1 MTSPDPA
8 GTARPGLS
16 RMRRINAAH
25 VSTVL
30 AVAAIALVIAG
41 PAVTLPSHAIADDS
55 WNPFR
60 FPGDEPRPRRR
71 PAPAALPDQPPQT
84 STAPSDPD
92 PYSGPN
98 NSGSYGAP
106 AGSLSDSQP
115 GGPAG
120 GASPYAPATLNESA
134 RGVEREE
141 LAPVLAG
148 DGSGLPFELWR
159 GLDVAAVEAHLAKL
173 DIPPRS
179 PTLHGLWRRL
189 ITSGAAAPGSASGA
203 AAPGSTSGAA
213 VPGSTSGAAVP
224 GSTSGAAAPGSA
236 SGAAAPGSASGAA
249 APGASGNGNARFDG
263 LRADALYRSGL
274 VTEATTLAERAVAS
288 TDDPA
293 SVILAAKIGVA
304 GGAAGSHCDRLKSI
318 IPRKADLPRPLQRDL
333 LILSGACAAITGNP
347 GGAGLAAELLREE
360 ISRDPKLDDPAALAA
375 LDAAATQTKA
385 PARGK
390 PVTLLQYRLHQIGG
404 GMDSADIARG
414 EPALVATVAL
424 DGAVDPATRLLAAE
438 TAARF
443 NALSPRE
450 LSDVYRAAGAAVP
463 TDQLLQ
469 GPGTRPPT
477 QGADAR
483 AATTV
488 ATGASASAG
497 ARATAPLPADA
508 SRRASLY
515 KAAEAER
522 TPLRKVRLL
531 RALLDDAK
539 RAGLYWQTLELLG
552 PLIIAIQPVPEIGWF
567 AETGIEIALV
577 SGQSDRGRQWAAL
590 GGSVP
595 GDGGLRH
602 WLPLIDLVDPAL
614 GSERGRSLASIEDLA
629 GRGRLSADL
638 LHRLATVLD
647 AHDINVPIPLWE
659 ATSKA
664 PQPAGGHLPETGVLS
679 ELQDAAKKKEFGRT
693 VLLVMRTLG
702 PNGAEGANI
711 IALGDGIRALR
722 RAGLEDDARRLGLEA
737 LFAQWPR
744 GAIN

>member
-1 MTSPDPA
+1 M
-8 GTARPGLS
+8 
-16 RMRRINAAH
+16 
-25 VSTVL
+25 
-30 AVAAIALVIAG
+30 
-41 PAVTLPSHAIADDS
+41 
-55 WNPFR
+55 
-60 FPGDEPRPRRR
+60 
-71 PAPAALPDQPPQT
+71 
-84 STAPSDPD
+84 
-92 PYSGPN
+92 
-98 NSGSYGAP
+98 
-106 AGSLSDSQP
+106 
-115 GGPAG
+115 
-120 GASPYAPATLNESA
+120 
-134 RGVEREE
+134 
-141 LAPVLAG
+141 LAG
-148 DGSGLPFELWR
+148 DGSGLPLELWR
-159 GLDVAAVEAHLAKL
+159 GLDIAAVEAHLAKI

-189 ITSGAAAPGSASGA
+189 ITSGAA
-203 AAPGSTSGAA
+203 
-213 VPGSTSGAAVP
+213 VPGST
-224 GSTSGAAAPGSA
+224 
-236 SGAAAPGSASGAA
+236 
-249 APGASGNGNARFDG
+249 SGNGNARFDG
-263 LRADALYRSGL
+263 LRAEALYRSGL
-274 VTEATTLAERAVAS
+274 VTEATTLAGRAAAS

-304 GGAAGSHCDRLKSI
+304 GGADGTGCDRLKPM

-375 LDAAATQTKA
+375 LDAAATQTKT

-390 PVTLLQYRLHQIGG
+390 PVTLLHYRLHQIGG
-404 GMDSADIARG
+404 GMDAADIVRG
-414 EPALVATVAL
+414 EPALVAIVAL
-424 DGAVDPATRLLAAE
+424 DGAVEPATRLLAAE

-443 NALSPRE
+443 NALSARE
-450 LSDVYRAAGAAVP
+450 LSEIYRAAGAAVP

-469 GPGTRPPT
+469 GPGSRPQT
-477 QGADAR
+477 QAADAR
-483 AATTV
+483 GNPAATQV
-488 ATGASASAG
+488 ATGARAG
-497 ARATAPLPADA
+497 ATAPLPADA

-515 KAAEAER
+515 KAAEVER

-577 SGQSDRGRQWAAL
+577 SGQPERGRQWAAL

-614 GSERGRSLASIEDLA
+614 RSERGRSLASIEDLA

>member
-1 MTSPDPA
+1 M
-8 GTARPGLS
+8 
-16 RMRRINAAH
+16 
-25 VSTVL
+25 
-30 AVAAIALVIAG
+30 
-41 PAVTLPSHAIADDS
+41 
-55 WNPFR
+55 
-60 FPGDEPRPRRR
+60 
-71 PAPAALPDQPPQT
+71 
-84 STAPSDPD
+84 
-92 PYSGPN
+92 
-98 NSGSYGAP
+98 
-106 AGSLSDSQP
+106 
-115 GGPAG
+115 
-120 GASPYAPATLNESA
+120 
-134 RGVEREE
+134 
-141 LAPVLAG
+141 LAG
-148 DGSGLPFELWR
+148 DGSGLPLELWR
-159 GLDVAAVEAHLAKL
+159 GLDIAAVEAHLAKI

-189 ITSGAAAPGSASGA
+189 ITSS
-203 AAPGSTSGAA
+203 AA
-213 VPGSTSGAAVP
+213 VPGS
-224 GSTSGAAAPGSA
+224 
-236 SGAAAPGSASGAA
+236 
-249 APGASGNGNARFDG
+249 ASGNGNARFDG

-274 VTEATTLAERAVAS
+274 VTEATALAERAVAS

-304 GGAAGSHCDRLKSI
+304 GGAGGVGCDRLKPI
-318 IPRKADLPRPLQRDL
+318 IPRKVDLPRSLQRDL

-360 ISRDPKLDDPAALAA
+360 ISRDPKLDDPASLAA
-375 LDAAATQTKA
+375 LDAAATPTKTA
-385 PARGK
+385 ATTPARGK
-390 PVTLLQYRLHQIGG
+390 LVTLLQYRLHQIGG
-404 GMDSADIARG
+404 GMDAADIARG
-414 EPALVATVAL
+414 EPALVAIVAL

-443 NALSPRE
+443 NALSARE
-450 LSDVYRAAGAAVP
+450 LSDVYRAAGAALP

-469 GPGTRPPT
+469 GPVTRPPVR
-477 QGADAR
+477 GADAR
-483 AATTV
+483 ANPAATQV
-488 ATGASASAG
+488 ATGAG
-497 ARATAPLPADA
+497 ATAPLSADA
-508 SRRASLY
+508 SRRASLF

-577 SGQSDRGRQWAAL
+577 SGQPERGRQWAAL

-614 GSERGRSLASIEDLA
+614 RSERGRSLASIEDLA
-629 GRGRLSADL
+629 GRGRLPADL

-693 VLLVMRTLG
+693 VLLLMRTLG